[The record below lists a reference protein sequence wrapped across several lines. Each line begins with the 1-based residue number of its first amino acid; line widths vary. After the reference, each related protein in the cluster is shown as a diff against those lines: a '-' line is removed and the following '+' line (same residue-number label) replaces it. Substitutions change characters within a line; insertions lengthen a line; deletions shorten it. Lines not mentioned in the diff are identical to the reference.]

1 MFPIYLL
8 QLQSTTQAQ
17 GAKPATTAPLD
28 WCRGRTGDAE
38 KMGNPLPGQGYNFRL
53 LFTLFRNVVAVVL
66 LVSVLPTDLLPHFLS
81 HSSSILHYITII
93 ILVLLLLPGRNR
105 MNWPWYL
112 LLVGLPSSLLI
123 ASPLEFVEDF
133 LVHCNMDW
141 GQKWRGWLF
150 FVCRY
155 CHWKY
160 FLIFPSPTTPRPD
173 ME

>member
-93 ILVLLLLPGRNR
+93 ISVLLLLHSPAETEWTGHGTYFSWLCHHLSWSPHPLNLLKIFWSTATWTEDRSGGDGCFLGAGIVIGNIF
-105 MNWPWYL
+105 WYFPPPL
-112 LLVGLPSSLLI
+112 LLG
-123 ASPLEFVEDF
+123 
-133 LVHCNMDW
+133 
-141 GQKWRGWLF
+141 
-150 FVCRY
+150 
-155 CHWKY
+155 
-160 FLIFPSPTTPRPD
+160 
-173 ME
+173 